1 MEKESE
7 FLNKLMIFFM
17 YRGENYIIK
26 TKFIYRGIYG
36 DYTILDYLFGQEA
49 SYIYR
54 TMRNIFYLD

>member
-26 TKFIYRGIYG
+26 TKFIYREFMV
-36 DYTILDYLFGQEA
+36 TIQFWITFLDRKHL
-49 SYIYR
+49 
-54 TMRNIFYLD
+54 IFIEL